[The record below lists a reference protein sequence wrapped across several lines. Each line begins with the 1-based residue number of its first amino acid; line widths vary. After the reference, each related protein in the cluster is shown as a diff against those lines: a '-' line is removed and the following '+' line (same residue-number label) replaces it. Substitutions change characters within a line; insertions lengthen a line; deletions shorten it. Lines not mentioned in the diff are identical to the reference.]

1 MISLIVPLFLVL
13 MILLIFYIFD
23 LQLSIKSTSNSV
35 DTNEDSTDSSSSS
48 WTDNLP
54 GSGYFS
60 ELGDNSDVSG
70 VTNDDTTDVSNV
82 IWDGDAMLDAS
93 GTTEEIPSYD
103 RDDVIAML
111 NSIAVNTNVG
121 VTITDTDPSGSET
134 DPSGTQTDPSGTQ
147 TDPSGTDLA
156 SRVSYLEYLINN
168 FIAPKLGGHKH
179 IIPKFNKIFSEI
191 SDDTKLCDYDPSG
204 QCDNFYDCAY
214 KCSADDDCAGWIY
227 DLSNAYISTCKSY
240 NVNVKNISGWKSVQN
255 QGDLAYA
262 GGATG
267 SRIIYTSPSGEILNS

>member
-35 DTNEDSTDSSSSS
+35 DNNELSTDSSSSS

-82 IWDGDAMLDAS
+82 TWDGDAMLDAS

-121 VTITDTDPSGSET
+121 VVVTDSDPSGSET
-134 DPSGTQTDPSGTQ
+134 DPSGTDLSTRVSDLEYVINTYLQSHSHDLFKLNDIYSEVTDDKKLCEIDPSNLC
-147 TDPSGTDLA
+147 TDYNS
-156 SRVSYLEYLINN
+156 
-168 FIAPKLGGHKH
+168 
-179 IIPKFNKIFSEI
+179 
-191 SDDTKLCDYDPSG
+191 
-204 QCDNFYDCAY
+204 CAY
-214 KCSADDDCAGWIY
+214 KCSNIDFNCAGWVY
-227 DLSNAYISTCKSY
+227 DLSNAYASTC
-240 NVNVKNISGWKSVQN
+240 NISNVLGDMDVSGFQSVQK
-255 QGDLAYA
+255 QGDRAYT
-262 GGATG
+262 GGGTG
-267 SRIIYTSPSGEILNS
+267 FGGVPQSGM